1 MNSGENTVYWR
12 AIELSALPIN
22 TPNHRFK
29 QLQKTKFKKI
39 ITYTKN
45 YKMLTR
51 FTQRA
56 EFHIFFF
63 LCEAYIPFLVTSDRT

>member
-12 AIELSALPIN
+12 TIEFSALPIN
-22 TPNHRFK
+22 TPSHRFK
-29 QLQKTKFKKI
+29 QLQKKKFKKI
-39 ITYTKN
+39 IIYTKN

-63 LCEAYIPFLVTSDRT
+63 LCEAYIPFLVMSEMT